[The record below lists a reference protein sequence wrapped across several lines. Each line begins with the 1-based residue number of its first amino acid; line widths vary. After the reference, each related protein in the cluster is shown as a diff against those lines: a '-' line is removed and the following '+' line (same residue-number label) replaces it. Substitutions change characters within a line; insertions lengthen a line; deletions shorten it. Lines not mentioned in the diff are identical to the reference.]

1 MESSSLKERII
12 LENIPAGKEHLR
24 PIINAMKLGYKLDM
38 TYQKFG
44 QQESYTISIEPY
56 AIKVFKQRW
65 YMLAQ
70 NNKRLTPSVYAL
82 DRIVSVKET
91 SEPFVYPPDFDTEQ
105 FFKDYYGVL
114 CGTTDKAERI
124 VIRAYPPFTHYLRT
138 LPLHH
143 SQKELKN
150 TEEYADFEFYL
161 RPTFDF
167 RQELL
172 SQGHEV
178 EVLKPDGLR
187 QEMKKLLAKMMERYG

>member
-1 MESSSLKERII
+1 MVHACSEQQKAYPVCLCSGPYWIRKGDIWTFCLSSGFR
-12 LENIPAGKEHLR
+12 
-24 PIINAMKLGYKLDM
+24 Y
-38 TYQKFG
+38 
-44 QQESYTISIEPY
+44 
-56 AIKVFKQRW
+56 
-65 YMLAQ
+65 
-70 NNKRLTPSVYAL
+70 
-82 DRIVSVKET
+82 
-91 SEPFVYPPDFDTEQ
+91 EQ